1 MYQNHNCEISFWMY
15 AACQIFTFLWTSVEV
30 LPPPLSISLF
40 KLCRKI
46 AAEGIICCVLTIAAL
61 SLSKAS
67 VAITSCLMTN
77 GKNAHALLGRSL
89 FYDVYINGSE
99 VSAGL
104 IRLRS
109 TPLPKL
115 QGLEYVLNVT
125 ATDDNASGGPHSL
138 TSTARVVV
146 GVDDVNNN
154 KPIFEQVRIFAK
166 NNTCVWQCL
175 SCSNVAGNLFQ
186 KLHWN
191 ITLCSTMWQHWI
203 KVMSSLIYQHNSED
217 LMLCSFCKHKR
228 LIQHYCYCEALLCT
242 LQAKHLEARSNVLKK
257 EG

>member
-1 MYQNHNCEISFWMY
+1 MY
-15 AACQIFTFLWTSVEV
+15 AAYQIFTFLWTSVEV
-30 LPPPLSISLF
+30 LPPPLTISLF
-40 KLCRKI
+40 KPCRKI
-46 AAEGIICCVLTIAAL
+46 AAEGNICCVLMMAAP

-67 VAITSCLMTN
+67 VAITFCLMTN
-77 GKNAHALLGRSL
+77 GKNAHVLLGRSL

-138 TSTARVVV
+138 TATARVVV

-154 KPIFEQVRIFAK
+154 KPIFEQVRIFAE
-166 NNTCVWQCL
+166 
-175 SCSNVAGNLFQ
+175 
-186 KLHWN
+186 
-191 ITLCSTMWQHWI
+191 TMP
-203 KVMSSLIYQHNSED
+203 V
-217 LMLCSFCKHKR
+217 FG
-228 LIQHYCYCEALLCT
+228 
-242 LQAKHLEARSNVLKK
+242 NVLVAPMLLAIYFKNYIEMLHCAQPCGSTGAK
-257 EG
+257 GCPL